1 MRRRK
6 GQPVHGWLIL
16 DKPAG
21 ISSAAAVGQVKRL
34 LDAEKIGHAGTLDP
48 LASGILPLALGE
60 ATKTVSYVMS
70 DTKRYRFTVRW
81 GEARSTDD
89 VEGEV
94 TARSDH
100 RPDAAA
106 ILAALPTFTGVIRQ
120 TPPAFSAI
128 KIDGKRAYALARKGE
143 VVELAPRE
151 VAIDRLELRGEN
163 GEEAEF
169 DLVCGKG
176 TYVRSLA
183 RDLALALG
191 TVGHVTALRRTSV
204 GRFDEIHAIA
214 LDSLAAFGHSAGAF
228 ERVLPILTVLDDI
241 PALAITEAE
250 AKLIQTGR
258 SVWLGHSGLNTGF
271 ELLQGNAVCVTEQQ
285 RPVALGQIVNGEF
298 RPVRVFNL

>member
-94 TARSDH
+94 TATSEH
-100 RPDAAA
+100 RPDTPA
-106 ILAALPTFTGVIRQ
+106 ILGALSLFAGVIQQ
-120 TPPAFSAI
+120 TPPAYSAI

-143 VVELAPRE
+143 AVELAPRE
-151 VAIDRLELRGEN
+151 VTIDRLELLGAN
-163 GEEAEF
+163 GDSAEF

-183 RDLALALG
+183 RDLAMALG
-191 TVGHVTALRRTSV
+191 TVGHVTALRRTAV
-204 GRFDEIHAIA
+204 GRFDEIRAIA
-214 LDSLAAFGHSAGAF
+214 LDSLVAFGHSAGAF

-258 SVWLGHSGLNTGF
+258 SVWLGHSGLNPGF
-271 ELLQGNAVCVTEQQ
+271 ELLQGNAVCVTGQ
-285 RPVALGQIVNGEF
+285 RQPVALGQIVNGEF